1 MQTQLFEATLR
12 PGSERG
18 QTAVADLRGNVN
30 REAEPA
36 LSQAYDAAFEGGAD
50 TLLLNFEDV
59 HYINS
64 TGIAVIVGLV
74 ARARRDDRTIS
85 VCGLS
90 EHYRT
95 IFEITRLIDFMQV
108 FPDEMTALADD
119 RHPDT

>member
-12 PGSERG
+12 PGSE
-18 QTAVADLRGNVN
+18 QATTAVADLRGNVN

-50 TLLLNFEDV
+50 TLLLNLEDV

-74 ARARRDDRTIS
+74 ARARKDSRTIA

-95 IFEITRLIDFMQV
+95 IFEITRLIDFMHV
-108 FPDEMTALADD
+108 FPDETTALAGD
-119 RHPDT
+119 RQPGT